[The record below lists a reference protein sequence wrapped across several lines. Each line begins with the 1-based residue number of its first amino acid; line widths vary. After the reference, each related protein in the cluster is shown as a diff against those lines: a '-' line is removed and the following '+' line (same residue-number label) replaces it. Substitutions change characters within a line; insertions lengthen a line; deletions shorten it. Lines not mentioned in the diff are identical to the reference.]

1 MGALSQRCGRA
12 VAGGIRNRERMEV
25 DAKGPEMSERTT
37 ETTTDATQTPAPD
50 APSTPHGPG
59 HHAIGCP
66 ECFEEL
72 QRNRDWWKAR
82 PEGSRLVGLVVARDD
97 MPSVVE
103 QRNDLAR
110 FGVAILDFKH
120 PAPEGSETWEQ
131 RFAQLFET
139 LRAGD
144 VLVVANERALGSTS
158 DEVAR
163 TIRTLRR
170 HNLVVK
176 VLSHGAPH
184 LETAS
189 I

>member
-1 MGALSQRCGRA
+1 MGESMTEATA
-12 VAGGIRNRERMEV
+12 VGSA
-25 DAKGPEMSERTT
+25 PS
-37 ETTTDATQTPAPD
+37 PAPG
-50 APSTPHGPG
+50 AAMSAHEPG
-59 HHAIGCP
+59 HNAIGCP

-82 PEGSRLVGLVVARDD
+82 PEGSRLVGLVVSRDD

-120 PAPEGSETWEQ
+120 PMPEGTVTWEQ
-131 RFAQLFET
+131 RFGRLFET

-144 VLVVANERALGSTS
+144 VLVVANERALGRTA
-158 DEVAR
+158 DEVSR

-176 VLSHGAPH
+176 VLDHRAPH
-184 LETAS
+184 LEDARS
-189 I
+189 

>member
-1 MGALSQRCGRA
+1 MAEHVTDS
-12 VAGGIRNRERMEV
+12 
-25 DAKGPEMSERTT
+25 
-37 ETTTDATQTPAPD
+37 TTDAATPPD
-50 APSTPHGPG
+50 ETETAATHD
-59 HHAIGCP
+59 HAHYAIGCP

-72 QRNRDWWKAR
+72 QQNHDWWKAR
-82 PEGSRLVGLVVARDD
+82 PEGSRLVGLVVPRAD

-103 QRNDLAR
+103 QRNDLTR

-120 PAPEGSETWEQ
+120 PAPEGTMTWEQ
-131 RFAQLFET
+131 RFGLLFET

-158 DEVAR
+158 EEVAR
-163 TIRTLRR
+163 TIRTLQR

-184 LETAS
+184 LGTAS

>member
-1 MGALSQRCGRA
+1 
-12 VAGGIRNRERMEV
+12 MEV

-50 APSTPHGPG
+50 APGTPHGPG

>member
-1 MGALSQRCGRA
+1 MGELTTDPT
-12 VAGGIRNRERMEV
+12 AGG
-25 DAKGPEMSERTT
+25 GTT
-37 ETTTDATQTPAPD
+37 APAATAAATVG
-50 APSTPHGPG
+50 HGPG

-120 PAPEGSETWEQ
+120 PAPEGTMTWEQ
-131 RFAQLFET
+131 RFGLLFET

-144 VLVVANERALGSTS
+144 VLVVANERALG
-158 DEVAR
+158 A
-163 TIRTLRR
+163 TLRGGR
-170 HNLVVK
+170 AH
-176 VLSHGAPH
+176 HPHPRTAQPRGEGAEPRRTAPGAGLDLDSPH
-184 LETAS
+184 ARRVPADR
-189 I
+189 

>member
-1 MGALSQRCGRA
+1 
-12 VAGGIRNRERMEV
+12 
-25 DAKGPEMSERTT
+25 
-37 ETTTDATQTPAPD
+37 
-50 APSTPHGPG
+50 
-59 HHAIGCP
+59 
-66 ECFEEL
+66 
-72 QRNRDWWKAR
+72 
-82 PEGSRLVGLVVARDD
+82 

-120 PAPEGSETWEQ
+120 LGPEGSATWEQ
-131 RFAQLFET
+131 RFGRLFET
-139 LRAGD
+139 LQGGD
-144 VLVVANERALGSTS
+144 VLVVVSERALGQTS

-184 LETAS
+184 LADARG
-189 I
+189 

>member
-1 MGALSQRCGRA
+1 
-12 VAGGIRNRERMEV
+12 
-25 DAKGPEMSERTT
+25 
-37 ETTTDATQTPAPD
+37 
-50 APSTPHGPG
+50 
-59 HHAIGCP
+59 
-66 ECFEEL
+66 
-72 QRNRDWWKAR
+72 
-82 PEGSRLVGLVVARDD
+82 

-131 RFAQLFET
+131 QLAQLFET

-144 VLVVANERALGSTS
+144 VLVVANERALGSTP

-176 VLSHGAPH
+176 VLGHGAPH
-184 LETAS
+184 LRSAS

>member
-1 MGALSQRCGRA
+1 MGEL
-12 VAGGIRNRERMEV
+12 
-25 DAKGPEMSERTT
+25 
-37 ETTTDATQTPAPD
+37 TTDSTPGGSTPAA
-50 APSTPHGPG
+50 APTAASVAHDPR

-66 ECFEEL
+66 EVEEL

-82 PEGSRLVGLVVARDD
+82 LEGSRLVGLVVARDD

-110 FGVAILDFKH
+110 FGVGILDFKH
-120 PAPEGSETWEQ
+120 PAPEGSATWEQ
-131 RFAQLFET
+131 RFGRSFET
-139 LRAGD
+139 LQAGD
-144 VLVVANERALGSTS
+144 VLVVVSERALGQTS

-184 LETAS
+184 LEDARG
-189 I
+189 